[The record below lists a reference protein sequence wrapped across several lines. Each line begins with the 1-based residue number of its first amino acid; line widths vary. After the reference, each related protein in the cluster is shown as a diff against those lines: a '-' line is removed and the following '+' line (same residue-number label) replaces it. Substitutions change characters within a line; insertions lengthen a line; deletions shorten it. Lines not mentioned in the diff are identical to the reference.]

1 MITAAKIAPEYL
13 LFGGAALLSL
23 LAFTAL
29 ILVPAI
35 SSYGRGWEK
44 ATVGFLSVF
53 VLAALIALGV
63 AAGALIVYNWSEINK
78 ILDDVKDVFALISPL
93 LRP

>member
-1 MITAAKIAPEYL
+1 MTVLAKIAPEYL

-23 LAFTAL
+23 LAFTVL
-29 ILVPAI
+29 ILVPAL

-44 ATVGFLSVF
+44 ATAAFLSFF
-53 VLAALIALGV
+53 VLAALVALGI

-78 ILDDVKDVFALISPL
+78 VLKDIGDIFSVLTPL
-93 LRP
+93 R